1 MQKNIIVQLY
11 ARSTNLT
18 IRIWSLFVEVVVL
31 DAVVNRILECAKS
44 KGLDQK
50 ALAQRIGIRQQ
61 AITEWKKGITSSYTK
76 YIQQLADVLETT
88 ADYLLTGE
96 QITAEQRLDSALAE
110 ELATATPEEVMLVR
124 AYIQGLKAAR
134 KAAPSQDT

>member
-1 MQKNIIVQLY
+1 M
-11 ARSTNLT
+11 
-18 IRIWSLFVEVVVL
+18 